1 MVGRF
6 FPLTFTVILLFTST
20 STASAGLPG
29 DLSETDLRILQS
41 LSLAGLGPVPA
52 SPSNGVADDQRAV
65 ALGKALFSDAALS
78 IDGSISCASC
88 HEAERAF
95 TDGRSVAEGMATT
108 SRNTPT
114 LYGAAYLDWL
124 YWDGRRDSLWSQA
137 LVPFEAANEMG
148 SSRVALVRQ
157 VLTGPAYQKDYRALF
172 GPPPELDWNSLPDQ
186 ATPMGVTARQNAWYR
201 LPRQTQQQINRAFAN
216 IGKTLEAYQ
225 RTLHPPETR
234 FDRFVEALSKG
245 QTERAGKLVSE
256 AELWG
261 MKLYTDTERTRCI
274 QCHNGPLLSN
284 GGFHNIG
291 SGRLSGKSMDSG
303 RASGLQAV
311 LMDEFNCLGDY
322 SDAAP
327 GQCHALN
334 HVSQGAHQTLHGAFK
349 TPTLRYLERTG
360 PYFHDGRFE
369 TLAEVV
375 DYYQNPP
382 EHGPVG
388 HHELEALDLTD
399 GEKQALIAFLKMLD

>member
-1 MVGRF
+1 MFCRF
-6 FPLTFTVILLFTST
+6 FPFLFTVVLAFTSP
-20 STASAGLPG
+20 ASADLPG
-29 DLSETDLRILQS
+29 GLSGSDLRILQS
-41 LSLAGLGPVPA
+41 LSLAALGPVPA
-52 SPSNGVADDQRAV
+52 SLSNLVADDERAV
-65 ALGKALFSDAALS
+65 NLGRALFSDAGLS

-95 TDGRSVAEGMATT
+95 TDGRALAKGVATT
-108 SRNTPT
+108 TRNTPT

-137 LVPFEAANEMG
+137 LVPFEAPHEMG
-148 SSRVALVRQ
+148 SSRVAVVQR
-157 VLTGPAYQKDYRALF
+157 VLTDPDYRKEYRALF
-172 GPPPELDWNSLPDQ
+172 GTLPELDWNSLPGH
-186 ATPMGVTARQNAWYR
+186 ATPMGATSHQKAWSR
-201 LPRQTQQQINRAFAN
+201 LSRQTQQQINRAFAN

-234 FDRFVEALSKG
+234 FDRFVEALSRG
-245 QTERAGKLVSE
+245 QTERAGELVSE
-256 AELWG
+256 AELRG
-261 MKLYTDTERTRCI
+261 MKLYTDTGRTRCI

-291 SGRLSGKSMDSG
+291 SGRLSGASIDSG

-327 GQCHALN
+327 GQCNALN
-334 HVSQGAHQTLHGAFK
+334 HVSQDAHQTLQGAFK

-382 EHGPVG
+382 ETGSNG
-388 HHELEALDLTD
+388 HNELKALDLT
-399 GEKQALIAFLKMLD
+399 GQEKQALIAFLRMLD